1 MDNTRLNKKLEKQ
14 SMTANLDI
22 TIYYEDNNTYKT
34 FDITKNNLATPND
47 LYECKKLG
55 YTYYRDN
62 NEAKIIILS
71 NDEEKKLYWFP
82 FYLTLNNNP
91 KDNCIDVIFKEEENG
106 KKYFQDIKYTY
117 PEEYTLEEKNEF
129 FDIIENIFK
138 NTIEEILSIGEL
150 K

>member
-1 MDNTRLNKKLEKQ
+1 
-14 SMTANLDI
+14 MTANLDI
-22 TIYYEDNNTYKT
+22 TLYYEEDGTYKT
-34 FDITKNNLATPND
+34 FDLTKNNLATPND

-55 YTYYRDN
+55 WTYYRDN

-91 KDNCIDVIFKEEENG
+91 KDNCIDVIFEEENG
-106 KKYFQDIKYTY
+106 KKYFENLKYTY
-117 PEEYTLEEKNEF
+117 PEEFVTLEEKDDF
-129 FDIIENIFK
+129 FDTVQSIFRNTIDEILTLIEN
-138 NTIEEILSIGEL
+138 NEE